1 MPKRPLRPYNV
12 AVLLALAAASAS
24 LPSTLRAAGY
34 SPYTVTV
41 IVDGVPAPEYA
52 SRGRIYVEAL
62 KGRNFSLRLSN
73 PTSERVAVALS
84 VDGRNVIDAKR
95 TTSLAAAKWIL
106 MPGQSAE
113 IPGWQ
118 ISGDTARRFFFTE
131 NRHSYAKWL
140 GDASNTGTIEA
151 VFYRE
156 KRAVAAV
163 PPSPRP
169 RPWWDWSRDESRA
182 PANGDAGGSAPGRT
196 YSDAPEARAQAPAP
210 AEASEPTREAVTV
223 TGEAPVIDTQRR
235 TEAQTMQ
242 SPSGSDARKRAERA
256 SPMPAPK
263 AKESDTYA
271 ATGIG
276 SKTAFEVEW
285 TTFDEDPTP
294 AARVAIRY
302 EFRAELV
309 RLGVLPR
316 EDDLYARDR
325 GRGFEREYAP
335 DPYRG
340 H

>member
-1 MPKRPLRPYNV
+1 MSLRPMRPIRPTN
-12 AVLLALAAASAS
+12 LAALLLLGAAAVA
-24 LPSTLRAAGY
+24 LPSRLPAAGY

-41 IVDGVPAPEYA
+41 LVDGVPSPEYS
-52 SRGRIYVEAL
+52 SRGRIYIEAL

-106 MPGQSAE
+106 LPGQSAE

-118 ISGDTARRFFFTE
+118 VSGDTSRRFYFTE
-131 NRHSYAKWL
+131 TAHSYAKWL
-140 GDASNTGTIEA
+140 GDTSNTGVIEA

-156 KRAVAAV
+156 KGAVADV
-163 PPSPRP
+163 PPRP
-169 RPWWDWSRDESRA
+169 RPWWNW
-182 PANGDAGGSAPGRT
+182 DARNEREKSEARR
-196 YSDAPEARAQAPAP
+196 DAPEPRAQAPGP
-210 AEASEPTREAVTV
+210 LGDAEAEANASEDGQVPDRQKTAQ
-223 TGEAPVIDTQRR
+223 APSTNADSRDR
-235 TEAQTMQ
+235 AAGAM
-242 SPSGSDARKRAERA
+242 SAPPSAAPPATARKEADRF
-256 SPMPAPK
+256 
-263 AKESDTYA
+263 A

-276 SKTAFEVEW
+276 DRTDFRVQW

-294 AARVAIRY
+294 AARVSLRY
-302 EFRAELV
+302 EFRTELV

-335 DPYRG
+335 DPYRNR
-340 H
+340 

>member
-1 MPKRPLRPYNV
+1 MTLRPTRPTRSIRLTN
-12 AVLLALAAASAS
+12 LAALLVLGAAAAA
-24 LPSTLRAAGY
+24 LPPALSAAGY

-41 IVDGVPAPEYA
+41 VVDGVPAPEYS
-52 SRGRIYVEAL
+52 SRGRIYIEAL

-95 TTSLAAAKWIL
+95 TTSLSAAKWIL

-118 ISGDTARRFFFTE
+118 ISGDSSRRFFFTE
-131 NRHSYAKWL
+131 TQHSYAKWL
-140 GDASNTGTIEA
+140 GDTANTGTIEA

-156 KRAVAAV
+156 KSAVAAV
-163 PPSPRP
+163 PPRPRP
-169 RPWWDWSRDESRA
+169 RPWWDWRKDEEGASGEKMQNA
-182 PANGDAGGSAPGRT
+182 PAP
-196 YSDAPEARAQAPAP
+196 SDANAEREEARDQASAGDRGSVEGYGQAPPPPASAQAPA
-210 AEASEPTREAVTV
+210 REA
-223 TGEAPVIDTQRR
+223 Q
-235 TEAQTMQ
+235 
-242 SPSGSDARKRAERA
+242 KRASGLSAEP
-256 SPMPAPK
+256 SAPYK
-263 AKESDTYA
+263 QKESDAYA

-276 SKTAFEVEW
+276 DRTRFPIQW

-294 AARVAIRY
+294 AARVALRY

-309 RLGVLPR
+309 RLGVFPR